1 MDWVS
6 RPVPIP
12 IRKRL
17 AVSQLALWRLS
28 EEHRAGERIG
38 TKHGPDLDPDY
49 RWNSCVPHLLNGH
62 DARGGPHDLHA
73 GKEYRI
79 RQTPENR
86 TPLVRA
92 LAPHD
97 VIRYSGS
104 HLGSTL
110 KPGGAVLTRGVFRRS
125 GSVAY
130 IRVDASPNEVPVRPM
145 MHDGYAL
152 GQTDPRR
159 VTQYL

>member
-62 DARGGPHDLHA
+62 EARGYPHHLHA
-73 GKEYRI
+73 PKEYRT
-79 RQTPENR
+79 RRTPEVH

-92 LAPHD
+92 LAPRD
-97 VIRYSGS
+97 VSGKPEA
-104 HLGSTL
+104 TL
-110 KPGGAVLTRGVFRRS
+110 AQPLSREELS
-125 GSVAY
+125 
-130 IRVDASPNEVPVRPM
+130 
-145 MHDGYAL
+145 
-152 GQTDPRR
+152 
-159 VTQYL
+159 

>member
-1 MDWVS
+1 MRAAS
-6 RPVPIP
+6 RTIYTQQ
-12 IRKRL
+12 RSTESDK
-17 AVSQLALWRLS
+17 S
-28 EEHRAGERIG
+28 
-38 TKHGPDLDPDY
+38 
-49 RWNSCVPHLLNGH
+49 
-62 DARGGPHDLHA
+62 
-73 GKEYRI
+73 
-79 RQTPENR
+79 PENR